1 MRNKTWFLLM
11 CIFTMILFGPAIIV
25 FLFTTEIYIE
35 LLKAP
40 LIIAIPFW
48 AFSIFKQKQFKNL
61 EKFASDLKEIGETS
75 YAKLIGLTSAGL
87 ENKDLYNAVF
97 LVYIPS
103 LDKVEKISKII
114 LVNSKMYKIGTY
126 YECKYLENEI
136 NITGFNPDVKNIPG
150 SPLLLEE
157 KFTEYINNI

>member
-1 MRNKTWFLLM
+1 MRSSSIDNFDSWEQL
-11 CIFTMILFGPAIIV
+11 
-25 FLFTTEIYIE
+25 TEFE
-35 LLKAP
+35 LSLYNP
-40 LIIAIPFW
+40 R
-48 AFSIFKQKQFKNL
+48 
-61 EKFASDLKEIGETS
+61 
-75 YAKLIGLTSAGL
+75 

-103 LDKVEKISKII
+103 LDKVEKISKTI

-126 YECKYLENEI
+126 YECKYLQNEI